1 MASNKIPSLP
11 HGTNSAPGRRRIF
24 FLRRRRKLPTVR
36 LGGGGGGGEKAPRR
50 RFLVKILRRVRVK
63 WEYWSM
69 LKKMKAYCRSLLR
82 DISAGAGVGP
92 VDDYQ
97 YSYRQML
104 FVETFLAVPMMA
116 L

>member
-1 MASNKIPSLP
+1 MPSNKIPSLP
-11 HGTNSAPGRRRIF
+11 HGSSATNSAPGRRRIF

-36 LGGGGGGGEKAPRR
+36 LGGGGEKAPRR

-69 LKKMKAYCRSLLR
+69 LKKMKAYYRSLLR

-97 YSYRQML
+97 ASFRQML
-104 FVETFLAVPMMA
+104 FVETFLAVPMMG